1 MSSGPR
7 ISLVLGSGGARGL
20 AHIGVIRY
28 LQTQGVHIASI
39 SGSSMGALVGGIY
52 AAGRLEEYR
61 LWVEAITRMDIL
73 RLLDLTLH
81 PAGLVKGDRII
92 ATLKA
97 MVGER
102 RIEDLPIAF
111 TAVATDIGSE
121 REVWFDRGPLFDA
134 IRASISLPVFFTPV
148 ERDGRVFLDGGI
160 VNPVPIAPTF
170 NDHTDLTIAVNVN
183 GGMQRDY
190 RPPRMRRAAEPDRGI
205 AERIQDFIAQLQGED
220 GPSTEAEWNML
231 DVINRSL
238 DIMQGAIA
246 RQQLAA
252 YPPDHLVEIP
262 KNACQVLEFYRAREM
277 IALGFR
283 AARERLGPVFAAD
296 PP

>member
-1 MSSGPR
+1 MAAR

-28 LQTQGVHIASI
+28 LEEQGVEIASI
-39 SGSSMGALVGGIY
+39 AGSSMGALVGGIY

-61 LWVEAITRMDIL
+61 RWVEAITRVDIL

-92 ATLKA
+92 ATLRD

-102 RIEDLPIAF
+102 AIEDLPIAF
-111 TAVATDIGSE
+111 TAVATEIGSE

-148 ERDGRVFLDGGI
+148 ERSGRVYLDGGI

-183 GGMQRDY
+183 GRMARDY
-190 RPPRMRRAAEPDRGI
+190 RAPATRILPRDETL
-205 AERIQDFIAQLQGED
+205 AERIQAFIAQFQGEES
-220 GPSTEAEWNML
+220 PPTEEEWGVL
-231 DVINRSL
+231 DVVNRSL

-246 RQQLAA
+246 RQKLAA

-277 IALGFR
+277 IELGYQT
-283 AARERLGPVFAAD
+283 ARERLAGVFG
-296 PP
+296 